1 MTWAIVLA
9 AGCSKASPTTPTPS
23 CASSDSCNSTDSQ
36 LRACASF
43 ATGLYGTASVSC
55 AAGPCPAPDEAC
67 ASGELDVTGSTGA
80 KTVTPIPSSGSF
92 ATALAAGTYQV
103 CAKAEEG
110 SVCIALV
117 LAPGTLLR
125 VDVGTEESPG
135 GDYTQVSVQG
145 TQGMPCDVSN
155 GLYACGNGLACIPQ
169 AGAPLGGTCEPPVV
183 SPIGG
188 PCDLPSLDPYRVCTT
203 GLDCTSVDDA
213 GVCTGQSVQGGPC
226 DDGMHV
232 CAVTDEHC
240 DEPSHTCVPPA
251 GDGGYCTQQ
260 TDCSDDTGLE
270 CCDPSHHWVDGGAGT
285 CTPPDPPGSACDQFY
300 QCASEACD
308 DGGTCGALLPSG
320 SFCVF
325 GYVCASGTCTNSAC
339 E

>member
-145 TQGMPCDVSN
+145 TQ
-155 GLYACGNGLACIPQ
+155 
-169 AGAPLGGTCEPPVV
+169 VV
-183 SPIGG
+183 
-188 PCDLPSLDPYRVCTT
+188 LTV
-203 GLDCTSVDDA
+203 
-213 GVCTGQSVQGGPC
+213 
-226 DDGMHV
+226 
-232 CAVTDEHC
+232 
-240 DEPSHTCVPPA
+240 
-251 GDGGYCTQQ
+251 
-260 TDCSDDTGLE
+260 
-270 CCDPSHHWVDGGAGT
+270 
-285 CTPPDPPGSACDQFY
+285 
-300 QCASEACD
+300 CD